1 MKMQLYLP
9 EMFFFATGT
18 SNVILIDGKTSIK
31 ERIYN
36 DTLTYSIK
44 QKKLYCTLQSNQNL

>member
-1 MKMQLYLP
+1 
-9 EMFFFATGT
+9 MFFFATGT

-31 ERIYN
+31 ERTYN